1 MKCFK
6 LTNENG
12 QSRNGMQWGE
22 GVTHRIELKEGQ
34 KLKLCTD
41 TCLHFYEDKHVAILL
56 NPLHS
61 NFNESN
67 MLLWEAEI
75 PDEIEW
81 ISDNKSKA
89 GCTQLTTIRQI
100 EKPVFT
106 KNQKVYF
113 AILCAKE
120 VCEDKSWNAWA
131 DKWISGEDRTEKSAA
146 AACAASSYAAA
157 ACAYAAAAAY
167 ANAAYANAY
176 ANANAY
182 AYAKNIDLLSII
194 QKVLD
199 WVDPIP

>member
-1 MKCFK
+1 
-6 LTNENG
+6 
-12 QSRNGMQWGE
+12 MQWGE

-56 NPLHS
+56 NRLHS
-61 NFNESN
+61 NFSAHK

-146 AACAASSYAAA
+146 AAYAASSYAAYA
-157 ACAYAAAAAY
+157 AAAYAAAASY
-167 ANAAYANAY
+167 TSY

-182 AYAKNIDLLSII
+182 TSYAYANAKNIDLLSII

>member
-1 MKCFK
+1 
-6 LTNENG
+6 
-12 QSRNGMQWGE
+12 MQWGE

-34 KLKLCTD
+34 KLKSCTD

-56 NPLHS
+56 NRLHS

-131 DKWISGEDRTEKSAA
+131 DKWISGEDRTEKSASSY
-146 AACAASSYAAA
+146 ASSYASYT
-157 ACAYAAAAAY
+157 YASY
-167 ANAAYANAY
+167 AAAYANAY
-176 ANANAY
+176 ANAAANAAAY
-182 AYAKNIDLLSII
+182 AYASSYAKNIDLLSII